1 MKSPRPFGRGDFH
14 AVRLPEWSV
23 CAVPCNPAAL
33 LVGVVSAGKSHQASP
48 SATQN
53 GCADLAERRREEQ
66 RMDRIAEARRL
77 VRWAR
82 R

>member
-1 MKSPRPFGRGDFH
+1 
-14 AVRLPEWSV
+14 V

-48 SATQN
+48 SQN
-53 GCADLAERRREEQ
+53 GLAELAERRREEQ